1 VKEERVKKS
10 LDELA
15 REVKKKK
22 RVINVMKT

>member
-1 VKEERVKKS
+1 VKRS

-22 RVINVMKT
+22 RVIKVMKT